1 LFDSNNLRILPT
13 GELILSEAASA
24 KNNYAKLSKQIEI
37 PTFVNRDFL
46 DWRVKYYL
54 TQLKPLTHCLATHAT
69 HIQSQPIS
77 ALSFA

>member
-1 LFDSNNLRILPT
+1 LFDSNNLRILPS

-46 DWRVKYYL
+46 DWKVKYY
-54 TQLKPLTHCLATHAT
+54 
-69 HIQSQPIS
+69 
-77 ALSFA
+77 